1 MPTDATVTN
10 LVVALKALPKSRRT
24 GATFRVTGN
33 ILSVYDKE
41 GMALADVCV
50 TPDGEMYV
58 ERHTL

>member
-41 GMALADVCV
+41 GMALASQSRPSRPKSCGNG
-50 TPDGEMYV
+50 P
-58 ERHTL
+58 